1 MAKDVFIL
9 GGARTPMTE
18 YVGALKDLSAL
29 ELGAI
34 ASRAAFDRTG
44 VKPEWIDHTVVGNV
58 LQTSADAIY
67 GARHVALKAGV
78 PIEVP
83 ALTVNRLCGSGL
95 QAAISGAQLIQLGE
109 ASIALTGGMESMTQ
123 APHVIRGMRTGLRMN
138 HAKLEDT
145 LWEALLDTHCGCSM
159 AITAENCAAKYGIS
173 RDAQDDYAL
182 R

>member
-34 ASRAAFDRTG
+34 AAKGAFDKTG
-44 VKPEWIDHTVVGNV
+44 VKPEWIDHAVVGNV
-58 LQTSADAIY
+58 LQTSSDAIY

-83 ALTVNRLCGSGL
+83 ALTVNRLCGSGI
-95 QAAISGAQLIQLGE
+95 QAAVSGSLPRHGRKA
-109 ASIALTGGMESMTQ
+109 ASRTKSCRSKSRPARESRSWT
-123 APHVIRGMRTGLRMN
+123 ATITCGRTPRWR
-138 HAKLEDT
+138 A
-145 LWEALLDTHCGCSM
+145 
-159 AITAENCAAKYGIS
+159 S
-173 RDAQDDYAL
+173 R
-182 R
+182 